1 MKTLTVIGAGI
12 SGLTCAIYAQRSG
25 IKTTILE
32 KAAGPGG
39 VSTSWKRKG
48 YTFEGGIHW
57 LIGSRPGLPLHDVW
71 TETGALGANNPLFYK
86 DPVYTLIDGD
96 TVLELPRSAKKMYKA
111 LGAFS
116 PKDKAA
122 LAVLRFHVWCFT
134 FFHTPILDLGGL
146 KVRHPRRFSLTEFLK
161 MGPAVLLTPYLMS
174 ISAGR
179 YIKRFRNP
187 HVRRLLEAV
196 VDPRINALS
205 LIYTLSTFDDGDG
218 GYPEGGSLRM
228 SQNMADT
235 FTSLGG
241 QIQYRTAATGVRE
254 SSEGVSVLTEGGS
267 LRSDAV
273 VISSDARSAIDKL
286 FPEPLQTRWAKR
298 LRNKLHTAQCM
309 FVAIGIKADLSDCP
323 RCMHIVLKRPLEA
336 GGLRFEAI
344 TVNNYAR
351 EDEYAPEGCTTLTCI
366 LPGASYHYWKA
377 VREEGEYKQRK
388 QEVIADFISRIEE
401 ELPQTRGLVEAT
413 DLATPLTW
421 ERYCDTFEGSYMSDW
436 MPWHFNANAPIRFR
450 PGIFFTGQR
459 TAFSGGLPVAAETG
473 RRTAQILCKS
483 LGVEFVSRSDY

>member
-12 SGLTCAIYAQRSG
+12 SGLTCAIYAQRAG
-25 IKTTILE
+25 FKTTILE
-32 KAAGPGG
+32 KAGGPGG

-71 TETGALGANNPLFYK
+71 IDTGALGTNNPVFYK

-96 TVLELPRSAKKMYKA
+96 TVLELPRSAKKMQKV
-111 LGAFS
+111 LGTFS
-116 PKDKAA
+116 PRDKAA
-122 LAVLRFHVWCFT
+122 LAVLRFHIWCFT

-146 KVRHPRRFSLTEFLK
+146 KVRHPHRFSLTEFLK

-179 YIKRFRNP
+179 YIRRFRNP
-187 HVRRLLEAV
+187 HVRRLLETV
-196 VDPRINALS
+196 VDPKINALS

-228 SQNMADT
+228 SRNMADT
-235 FTSLGG
+235 FTALGG
-241 QIQYRTAATGVRE
+241 QILYRTPATGVRE
-254 SSEGVSVLTEGGS
+254 TPEGICVLTENGS
-267 LRSDAV
+267 IASDAV
-273 VISSDARSAIDKL
+273 VISSDARTAIDKL
-286 FPEPLQTRWAKR
+286 FPEPLETRWARR
-298 LRNKLHTAQCM
+298 LRSKLRTAQCM
-309 FVAIGIKADLSDCP
+309 FVAIGVRADLSGFP
-323 RCMHIVLKRPLEA
+323 RCMQIVL
-336 GGLRFEAI
+336 
-344 TVNNYAR
+344 
-351 EDEYAPEGCTTLTCI
+351 
-366 LPGASYHYWKA
+366 
-377 VREEGEYKQRK
+377 
-388 QEVIADFISRIEE
+388 
-401 ELPQTRGLVEAT
+401 
-413 DLATPLTW
+413 
-421 ERYCDTFEGSYMSDW
+421 ERYCDTFEGSYMSEW

-483 LGVEFVSRSDY
+483 FGMVF

>member
-1 MKTLTVIGAGI
+1 MKSLTVIGAGI

-25 IKTTILE
+25 FRTVILE
-32 KAAGPGG
+32 KAGGPGG
-39 VSTSWKRKG
+39 VSTGWKRKG

-71 TETGALGANNPLFYK
+71 TETGALGAGNPVFYK

-96 TVLELPRSAKKMYKA
+96 TVLELPRSLKKMQKT

-116 PKDKAA
+116 PEDKAA

-134 FFHTPILDLGGL
+134 FFHTPILDKGGL
-146 KVRHPRRFSLTEFLK
+146 KVRHPRLFSLPEFLK
-161 MGPAVLLTPYLMS
+161 MGPALLLTPYLMS

-205 LIYTLSTFDDGDG
+205 LIYTLSTFDSGDS
-218 GYPEGGSLRM
+218 GYPKGGSLRI

-241 QIQYRTAATGVRE
+241 RILYRTPALGVRKTAD
-254 SSEGVSVLTEGGS
+254 GVCVLTESGTIK
-267 LRSDAV
+267 SDAV
-273 VISSDARSAIDKL
+273 VISSDARTAIDKL
-286 FPEPLQTRWAKR
+286 FEEPVQTRWAKR
-298 LRNKLHTAQCM
+298 LRRKMHTAQCM
-309 FVAIGIKADLSDCP
+309 FIALGLRADLSDCP
-323 RCMHIVLKRPLEA
+323 RCMKIVLRRPLEA
-336 GGLRFEAI
+336 GGLKFDSI

-351 EDEYAPEGCTTLTCI
+351 EKEYAPEGCTTLTCI
-366 LPGASYHYWKA
+366 LSGSTYYYWKA
-377 VREEGEYKQRK
+377 EREKGLYKQRK
-388 QEVIADFISRIEE
+388 QEVIAEFISLIEE

-436 MPWHFNANAPIRFR
+436 MPRHFSANAPIRFL
-450 PGIFFTGQR
+450 PGIYFTGQR
-459 TAFSGGLPVAAETG
+459 TAFSGGLPVAAHSG
-473 RRTAQILCKS
+473 WRTAQILCKDF
-483 LGVEFVSRSDY
+483 GKEFIRK

>member
-12 SGLTCAIYAQRSG
+12 SGLTCAIYAQRAG
-25 IKTTILE
+25 FKTTILE
-32 KAAGPGG
+32 KAGGPGG

-71 TETGALGANNPLFYK
+71 TDTGALGTNNPVFYK

-96 TVLELPRSAKKMYKA
+96 TVLELPRSAKKMQKV
-111 LGAFS
+111 LGTFS
-116 PKDKAA
+116 PRDKAA
-122 LAVLRFHVWCFT
+122 LAVLRFHIWCFT

-146 KVRHPRRFSLTEFLK
+146 KVRHPRRFSLPEFLK

-179 YIKRFRNP
+179 YIRRFRNP
-187 HVRRLLEAV
+187 HVRRLLETV
-196 VDPRINALS
+196 VDPKINALS

-228 SQNMADT
+228 SRNMADT
-235 FTSLGG
+235 FTALGG
-241 QIQYRTAATGVRE
+241 QILYRTPATGVRE
-254 SSEGVSVLTEGGS
+254 TPEGICVLTENGS
-267 LRSDAV
+267 IASDAV
-273 VISSDARSAIDKL
+273 VISSDARTAIDKL
-286 FPEPLQTRWAKR
+286 FPEPLETRWARR
-298 LRNKLHTAQCM
+298 LRSKLRTAQCM
-309 FVAIGIKADLSDCP
+309 FVAIGVRADLSGFP
-323 RCMHIVLKRPLEA
+323 RCMQIVL
-336 GGLRFEAI
+336 
-344 TVNNYAR
+344 
-351 EDEYAPEGCTTLTCI
+351 
-366 LPGASYHYWKA
+366 
-377 VREEGEYKQRK
+377 
-388 QEVIADFISRIEE
+388 
-401 ELPQTRGLVEAT
+401 
-413 DLATPLTW
+413 
-421 ERYCDTFEGSYMSDW
+421 ERYCDTFEGGYMSEW

-483 LGVEFVSRSDY
+483 FGMVF